1 MPKLTIEL
9 SDELQAEAEAQASA
23 SGHATVGEY
32 LSSLVRADVEFA
44 RGMPSRV
51 VVSSPEELEAKLG
64 QALDGTS
71 REVDL
76 DEWVG
81 EHVRRVTLRHGRSK
95 AG

>member
-9 SDELQAEAEAQASA
+9 SEELQAEAEARAAA
-23 SGHATVGEY
+23 SGHATVADY
-32 LSSLVRADVEFA
+32 LSSLVRADVELS
-44 RGMPSRV
+44 RGMPGRV
-51 VVSSPEELEAKLG
+51 TVSSRQEVEAKLG
-64 QALDGTS
+64 EALDGTS

>member
-9 SDELQAEAEAQASA
+9 SDDLQAEAEARAAA
-23 SGHATVGEY
+23 SGHATVADY
-32 LSSLVRADVEFA
+32 LSSLVRADVELA
-44 RGMPSRV
+44 RGMPARV
-51 VVSSPEELEAKLG
+51 TVSSREELESKLAE
-64 QALDGTS
+64 ALDGTS

-81 EHVRRVTLRHGRSK
+81 AHIRRVTLRHGRSK